1 MAGLTHRIIHV
12 MNIALLLTCIQPSQA
27 SAQSSEEQIDDLMIG
42 LAKSAQNKLGRAV
55 CLRRAIEGLPNNGP
69 QWLFKMASE
78 SVHNK
83 NDLRKY
89 KPLKYKKFTWSTH
102 RQIIQW
108 SGNNDTNESC
118 ADLNIMS
125 AKSPAINKNYA
136 YIYFN
141 VASRCNV
148 DHYIS
153 FFNYIDNKK
162 WILNRIDSI
171 ASSESDLC
179 PPLFKP
185 QHDIS
190 SLIYVG
196 HVE

>member
-1 MAGLTHRIIHV
+1 MAGLTYRIIHA
-12 MNIALLLTCIQPSQA
+12 MIITLLLPCIQPSQA
-27 SAQSSEEQIDDLMIG
+27 SAQSSKERLDDLMIS
-42 LAKSAQNKLGRAV
+42 LAKSTQNKLGRAV

-83 NDLRKY
+83 NDLKKY

-108 SGNNDTNESC
+108 SGNNATNEGC
-118 ADLNIMS
+118 ADLDIMS
-125 AKSPAINKNYA
+125 TNSPVINKNYA

-141 VASRCNV
+141 VRSRCNV

-153 FFNYIDNKK
+153 FFNSLDDKK
-162 WILNRIDSI
+162 WILNRIDALGS
-171 ASSESDLC
+171 AESDLC
-179 PPLFKP
+179 PPSYKP
-185 QHDIS
+185 QNDIS

-196 HVE
+196 YVE